1 MAEAKALLGRKNQ
14 HLGQLWYRSL
24 TLRHVISLLDQVEDV
39 AKVRAQIYLLLS
51 CNTWRQCNVKW
62 NSELAARKYLLW
74 LLQIKPYEKS

>member
-1 MAEAKALLGRKNQ
+1 
-14 HLGQLWYRSL
+14 
-24 TLRHVISLLDQVEDV
+24 VISLLDQVEDV